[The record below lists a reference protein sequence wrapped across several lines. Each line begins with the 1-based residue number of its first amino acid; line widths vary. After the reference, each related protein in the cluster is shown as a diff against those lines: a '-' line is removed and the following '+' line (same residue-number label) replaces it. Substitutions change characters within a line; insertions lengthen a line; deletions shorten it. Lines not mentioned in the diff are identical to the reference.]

1 MVNKGPEQE
10 QQSLPDDLL
19 KVETVVQ
26 EEPEGTLTRDV
37 AAGVGDEDVSRNNGE
52 NPAGTVAP
60 NRNPN
65 EDTAQAG
72 PDQGLYETPGFKE
85 YQSKTDQRIAQ
96 LQSQVEQA
104 NQVQRER
111 QQQAETE
118 VLEKT
123 VYNWKYQQYQALVE
137 RGVEDATA
145 QEIANAYGDLAK
157 QSYIANKGATSAEA
171 QTSTAQGQVAEQVR
185 KARAYELSAQY
196 KVPFNELAGINDPN
210 YMETHAKNLARVA
223 KLEGQISSQT
233 SGQTF
238 DTSQPATD
246 VAPSDAERILDA
258 YAAGDSRV
266 TRDMAEAASKR
277 LGMSIF

>member
-19 KVETVVQ
+19 EVDTYVQ

-37 AAGVGDEDVSRNNGE
+37 AAGVGNEDARRNDGGNQE
-52 NPAGTVAP
+52 GTVAAD
-60 NRNPN
+60 RNAN
-65 EDTAQAG
+65 VDTAQAG
-72 PDQGLYETPGFKE
+72 PEQALYETPGFKE

-104 NQVQRER
+104 NQAQQMQRR
-111 QQQAETE
+111 QAEVE
-118 VLEKT
+118 QLENT
-123 VYNWKYQQYQALVE
+123 VQAWKHQQYQALID

-157 QSYIANKGATSAEA
+157 QSYLANKGATSAEA
-171 QTSTAQGQVAEQVR
+171 QTSTAQGQVAEQVK

-196 KVPFNELAGINDPN
+196 QVPFNELAGINDPN
-210 YMETHAKNLARVA
+210 YMETHAKNLARMA
-223 KLEGQISSQT
+223 KLEGQLSGQT
-233 SGQTF
+233 SGQVF

-266 TRDMAEAASKR
+266 TRDMAAAASKQ